1 MMASTGNMPEA
12 LDVAGSKHV
21 PEAKYTPEEIIAK
34 LQAHPKFGSQ
44 IKPITKH
51 QSAIISSG
59 LEPAVVI
66 AGAGSGKTET
76 MSNRVLY
83 LVANGFATPDQILGL
98 TFTRK
103 AAGELSVRIRKRLR
117 QLSQL
122 PEFKHITTHSTAVT
136 TYHSY
141 AGKLLSEHAI
151 RYGIDADAEPLGE
164 AAIWQIASDVVRNWS
179 DDSYRNDSAVSTVIK
194 DLLGLSK
201 FMLEHQ
207 VAASD
212 IKTIG
217 DEMLERL
224 QALAGSTNED
234 TRAVARAM
242 RQRNS
247 LLPMV
252 EAFMDRRKAA
262 GELSFDDQMSLAADI
277 AQNFVDVGTLERGK
291 YTVVLLD
298 EYQDTSQSQV
308 RMLSSLF
315 GNSVLET
322 GHPVMA
328 VGDPSQAIYTWR
340 GASAGT
346 MASFHKYFP
355 KAAGQTGTEQFSL
368 PTTFRNDKIILAAA
382 NTISE
387 QIKADGGQ
395 QVVELEARNGAGE
408 GELAYG
414 VYETVETE
422 SQAIA
427 EYFKALWNPESNKS
441 FAVLVRK
448 RSQIASIENALH
460 EQGLPVE
467 VIGIGGLIHIPEVAD
482 VVTLM
487 KIITDPDSGSSLM
500 RHLTGPRIN
509 LGPRDIAAL
518 GTFSRERAT
527 AMHADSKSFIKKIA
541 AGNPDQLEAD
551 DQFSGSIIDALDEIS
566 SAHKNTFSEVGY
578 KRLVVFAQDLRR
590 LRSRAGGQ
598 ITDLIT
604 EIENY
609 LTLESELTLR
619 EGSQSGRRHL
629 DRFLDEAAKFERSG
643 GSVSAFLD
651 WLDIA
656 SDEEGGLKV
665 GAPEVRTD
673 VVQIL
678 TVHMAKG
685 AEWDVVAIPGLS
697 EGTFPGVNRSDPDNW
712 LKNEKH
718 VPFALRGDAHEL
730 PHFTLDGITKNSDA
744 AKAIKEFARQCV
756 EHIKM
761 REEMRLAYVA
771 VTRARTHLICTTAWW
786 RDGANWVSPSNI
798 FTLIATAASANGGRL
813 ISDVAAPDETC
824 ENPTLENPQTAAWPR
839 DYLGDKRAQ
848 FDAAI
853 ELVNA
858 SQVHPLIDSKDAEVN
873 SWIMDA
879 NSLITEQRNRTS
891 DVVTVALPTRLSTS
905 TLVAL
910 HENPQELALNIRRPM
925 PRGQDQYSRRG
936 TAFHLWVEQQFTDP
950 ATLFGEEYLD
960 YLDPLDDDSKLED
973 LKAAWLKS
981 VYANRTPA
989 RVEVPFETTIAG
1001 VLVRGRIDAVYKNP
1015 DGDGFQ
1021 VVDWKTGSK
1030 QLGRSA
1036 QVQLAMYRLAWAKLS
1051 GCDISKVSAAFHYV
1065 PTGITDQP
1073 ADLLDEAAL
1082 IALISSVDEA
1092 Q

>member
-1 MMASTGNMPEA
+1 MS
-12 LDVAGSKHV
+12 
-21 PEAKYTPEEIIAK
+21 AKYTPEEIIAK

-122 PEFKHITTHSTAVT
+122 PEFKHITSTSTAVT

-151 RYGIDADAEPLGE
+151 RYGIDADADPLGE

-201 FMLEHQ
+201 LMLEHQ
-207 VAASD
+207 VKAAD
-212 IKTIG
+212 IQAIG
-217 DEMLERL
+217 NEMLEKL
-224 QALAGSTNED
+224 QSLGGSTNED

-242 RQRNS
+242 QQRNS

-252 EAFMDRRKAA
+252 ETFMERRKAA

-277 AQNFVDVGTLERGK
+277 AQNFEDVGALERGK

-308 RMLSSLF
+308 RMLSSLY
-315 GNSVLET
+315 GA

-355 KAAGQTGTEQFSL
+355 KVQGQTGIEQFSL
-368 PTTFRNDKIILAAA
+368 PTTFRNDTIILNAA
-382 NTISE
+382 NAISA

-395 QVVELEARNGAGE
+395 QVVELEARTGAGA

-414 VYETVETE
+414 IYETVETE
-422 SQAIA
+422 SQAIG
-427 EYFKALWNPESNKS
+427 EYFKALWNPDDNKS

-448 RSQIASIENALH
+448 RSQIASIENALR

-487 KIITDPDSGSSLM
+487 KIITDPDAGSSLM

-518 GTFSRERAT
+518 GGFSRERAK

-551 DQFSGSIIDALDEIS
+551 DQFSGSIIDALDEITTAKKS
-566 SAHKNTFSEVGY
+566 GFSDLGY
-578 KRLVVFAQDLRR
+578 QRLVTFAQDLRR

-598 ITDLIT
+598 ITDLVA

-609 LTLESELTLR
+609 LTLESEITLR
-619 EGSQSGRRHL
+619 EGSQTGRRHL
-629 DRFLDEAAKFERSG
+629 DRFLDEASKFERSG

-651 WLDIA
+651 WLDVA

-685 AEWDVVAIPGLS
+685 AEWDVVAVPGLS

-730 PHFTLDGITKNSDA
+730 PYFTLDGITKNSDA
-744 AKAIKEFARQCV
+744 SKAIKAFASECV
-756 EHIKM
+756 DTIKM

-771 VTRARTHLICTTAWW
+771 VTRARTHLICTTSWW
-786 RDGANWVSPSNI
+786 RDGSKSVSPSNI
-798 FTLIATAASANGGRL
+798 FTLIAGAASAHGGRL
-813 ISDVAAPDETC
+813 ISDIAAPEDGV
-824 ENPTLENPQTAAWPR
+824 ENPTLENPLTAVWPR

-858 SQVHPLIDSKDAEVN
+858 SEVHPLIDSQDSEVN
-873 SWIMDA
+873 SWIIDA
-879 NSLITEQRNRTS
+879 HSLITEQQKRAI
-891 DVVTVALPTRLSTS
+891 DVVEVALPTRLSTS

-936 TAFHLWVEQQFTDP
+936 TAFHLWVERQFTDA
-950 ATLFGEEYLD
+950 ATLFGDEYLD

-981 VYANRTPA
+981 TFANRTPA

-1001 VLVRGRIDAVYKNP
+1001 VLIRGRIDAIYA

-1030 QLGRSA
+1030 QLGKSA

-1065 PTGITDQP
+1065 PSGVTDQP

-1082 IALISSVDEA
+1082 IALISSVDPA
-1092 Q
+1092 S

>member
-1 MMASTGNMPEA
+1 MTKSQ
-12 LDVAGSKHV
+12 
-21 PEAKYTPEEIIAK
+21 YTPEEIIEK
-34 LQAHPKFGSQ
+34 LQKKFGSE
-44 IKPITKH
+44 IKPITEH

-83 LVANGFATPDQILGL
+83 LVANGLATPDQILGL

-122 PEFKHITTHSTAVT
+122 EEFKHITSTSTAVT

-151 RYGIDADAEPLGE
+151 RYGIDADADPLGE

-201 FMLEHQ
+201 LMLEHQ
-207 VAASD
+207 VKASD
-212 IKTIG
+212 IEAIG
-217 DEMLERL
+217 NDMLEKL
-224 QALAGSTNED
+224 QLLAGSTNED

-242 RQRNS
+242 RQRNG

-252 EAFMDRRKAA
+252 EAFMERRKAA

-277 AQNFVDVGTLERGK
+277 AQNFEDVGTLERGK

-308 RMLSSLF
+308 RMLSSLY
-315 GNSVLET
+315 GT

-346 MASFHKYFP
+346 MASFSKYFP
-355 KAAGQTGTEQFSL
+355 KAQGQTGTEEFSL
-368 PTTFRNDKIILAAA
+368 PRTFRNDKIILAAA
-382 NTISE
+382 NTISAE
-387 QIKADGGQ
+387 IKAAGGQ
-395 QVVELEARNGAGE
+395 QVVELEARTGAGD

-414 VYETVETE
+414 IYETVETE

-427 EYFKALWNPESNKS
+427 EYFKNLWNPEEKKS

-448 RSQIASIENALH
+448 RSQIVSIENALR

-487 KIITDPDSGSSLM
+487 KIITDPDAGSSLM
-500 RHLTGPRIN
+500 RHLTGARIN

-518 GTFSRERAT
+518 GAFSRERAK

-551 DQFSGSIIDALDEIS
+551 DQFSGSIIDALDEIT
-566 SAHKNTFSEVGY
+566 SAKKSGFSDLGY
-578 KRLVVFAQDLRR
+578 QRLVTFAQDLRR
-590 LRSRAGGQ
+590 LRARAGGQ
-598 ITDLIT
+598 ITDLVT

-609 LTLESELTLR
+609 LTLESEITLR
-619 EGSQSGRRHL
+619 EGSQTGRRHL
-629 DRFLDEAAKFERSG
+629 DRFLDEASKFERSG

-685 AEWDVVAIPGLS
+685 AEWDVVAVPGLS

-730 PHFTLDGITKNSDA
+730 PRFTLDGITKNSEA

-756 EHIKM
+756 DHIKM

-771 VTRARTHLICTTAWW
+771 VTRARTHLICTTSWW
-786 RDGANWVSPSNI
+786 RDGANSVSPSNI
-798 FTLIATAASANGGRL
+798 FTLIAGAASANGGRL
-813 ISDVAAPDETC
+813 ISDVAAPDDDA
-824 ENPTLENPQTAAWPR
+824 ENPTLENPLTAIWPR

-853 ELVNA
+853 ALVNA
-858 SQVHPLIDSKDAEVN
+858 SDVHPLVDSQDEEVN

-879 NSLITEQRNRTS
+879 HSLITEQRNRAS
-891 DVVTVALPTRLSTS
+891 DVVQVALPTRLSTS

-910 HENPQELALNIRRPM
+910 HENPHELALNIRRPM

-936 TAFHLWVEQQFTDP
+936 TAFHLWVERQFTDA
-950 ATLFGEEYLD
+950 ATLFGDEYLD

-981 VYANRTPA
+981 SFANRTPA

-1001 VLVRGRIDAVYKNP
+1001 VLIRGRIDAIYR

-1030 QLGRSA
+1030 QLGKSA

-1051 GCDISKVSAAFHYV
+1051 GCDISKISAAFHYV
-1065 PTGITDQP
+1065 PTGVTDQP

-1082 IALISSVDEA
+1082 IALITAVDL
-1092 Q
+1092 QQ

>member
-1 MMASTGNMPEA
+1 MTKAQ
-12 LDVAGSKHV
+12 
-21 PEAKYTPEEIIAK
+21 YTPEEIIEK
-34 LQAHPKFGSQ
+34 LQKKFGSE
-44 IKPITKH
+44 IKPITEH

-83 LVANGFATPDQILGL
+83 LVANGLATPDQILGL

-122 PEFKHITTHSTAVT
+122 EEFKHITSTSTAVT

-151 RYGIDADAEPLGE
+151 RYGIDADADPLGE

-201 FMLEHQ
+201 LMLEHQ
-207 VAASD
+207 VKASD
-212 IKTIG
+212 IEAIG
-217 DEMLERL
+217 NDMLEKL
-224 QALAGSTNED
+224 QLLAGSTNED

-242 RQRNS
+242 RQRNG

-252 EAFMDRRKAA
+252 EAFMERRKAA

-277 AQNFVDVGTLERGK
+277 AQNFEDVGTLERGK

-308 RMLSSLF
+308 RMLSSLY
-315 GNSVLET
+315 GA

-346 MASFHKYFP
+346 MASFSKYFP
-355 KAAGQTGTEQFSL
+355 KAQGQTGTEEFSL
-368 PTTFRNDKIILAAA
+368 PRTFRNDKIILAAA
-382 NTISE
+382 NTISAE
-387 QIKADGGQ
+387 IKAAGGQ
-395 QVVELEARNGAGE
+395 QVVELEARTGAGD

-414 VYETVETE
+414 IYETVETE

-427 EYFKALWNPESNKS
+427 EYFKALWKPEEKKS

-448 RSQIASIENALH
+448 RSQIVSIENALR

-487 KIITDPDSGSSLM
+487 KIITDPDAGSSLM
-500 RHLTGPRIN
+500 RHLTGARIN

-518 GTFSRERAT
+518 GAFSRERAK

-551 DQFSGSIIDALDEIS
+551 DQFSGSIIDALDEIT
-566 SAHKNTFSEVGY
+566 SAKKSGFSDLGY
-578 KRLVVFAQDLRR
+578 QRLVTFAQDLRR
-590 LRSRAGGQ
+590 LRARAGGQ
-598 ITDLIT
+598 ITDLVT

-609 LTLESELTLR
+609 LTLESEITLR
-619 EGSQSGRRHL
+619 EGSQTGRRHL
-629 DRFLDEAAKFERSG
+629 DRFLDEASKFERSG

-685 AEWDVVAIPGLS
+685 AEWDVVAVPGLC

-730 PHFTLDGITKNSDA
+730 PRFTLDGITKNSEA

-756 EHIKM
+756 DHIKM

-771 VTRARTHLICTTAWW
+771 VTRARTHLICTTSWW
-786 RDGANWVSPSNI
+786 RDGTNSVSPSNI
-798 FTLIATAASANGGRL
+798 FTLIAGAASANGGRL
-813 ISDVAAPDETC
+813 ISDVAAPDDDA
-824 ENPTLENPQTAAWPR
+824 ENPTLENPLTAIWPR

-853 ELVNA
+853 ALVNA
-858 SQVHPLIDSKDAEVN
+858 SDLHPLVDSQDEEVN

-879 NSLITEQRNRTS
+879 HSLITEQRNRAS
-891 DVVTVALPTRLSTS
+891 DVVQVALPTRLSTS

-936 TAFHLWVEQQFTDP
+936 TAFHLWVERQFTDA
-950 ATLFGEEYLD
+950 ATLFGDEYLD

-981 VYANRTPA
+981 SFANRTPA

-1001 VLVRGRIDAVYKNP
+1001 VLIRGRIDAIYR

-1030 QLGRSA
+1030 QLGKSA

-1051 GCDISKVSAAFHYV
+1051 GCDISKISAAFHYV
-1065 PTGITDQP
+1065 PTGVTDQP

-1082 IALISSVDEA
+1082 IALITAVDL
-1092 Q
+1092 QQ

>member
-1 MMASTGNMPEA
+1 MS
-12 LDVAGSKHV
+12 
-21 PEAKYTPEEIIAK
+21 AKYTPEEIIAK

-51 QSAIISSG
+51 QSAMISSG

-122 PEFKHITTHSTAVT
+122 PEFKHITSTSTAVT

-151 RYGIDADAEPLGE
+151 RYGIDADADPLGE

-201 FMLEHQ
+201 LMLEHQ
-207 VAASD
+207 VKAAD
-212 IKTIG
+212 IEAIG
-217 DEMLERL
+217 SEMLEKL
-224 QALAGSTNED
+224 QLLGGSTNED

-252 EAFMDRRKAA
+252 ETFMERRKAA

-277 AQNFVDVGTLERGK
+277 AQNFEDVGALERGK

-308 RMLSSLF
+308 RMLSSLY
-315 GNSVLET
+315 GA

-355 KAAGQTGTEQFSL
+355 KAQGQTGIEQFSL
-368 PTTFRNDKIILAAA
+368 PTTFRNNTIILNAA
-382 NTISE
+382 NAISA
-387 QIKADGGQ
+387 QIKTDGGQ
-395 QVVELEARNGAGE
+395 QVVELEARDGAGA

-414 VYETVETE
+414 IYETVETE
-422 SQAIA
+422 SQAIG
-427 EYFKALWNPESNKS
+427 EYFKKLWNPDDNKS

-448 RSQIASIENALH
+448 RSQIASIENALR

-487 KIITDPDSGSSLM
+487 KIITDPDAGSSLM

-518 GTFSRERAT
+518 GTFSRERAK

-551 DQFSGSIIDALDEIS
+551 DQFSGSIIDALDEITTAKKS
-566 SAHKNTFSEVGY
+566 GFSDLGY
-578 KRLVVFAQDLRR
+578 QRLVTFAQDLRR

-598 ITDLIT
+598 ITDLVT

-609 LTLESELTLR
+609 LTLESEITLR
-619 EGSQSGRRHL
+619 EGTQTGRRHL
-629 DRFLDEAAKFERSG
+629 DRFLDEASKFERSG

-651 WLDIA
+651 WLDVA

-685 AEWDVVAIPGLS
+685 AEWDVVAVPGLS

-730 PHFTLDGITKNSDA
+730 PYFTLDGITKNSDA
-744 AKAIKEFARQCV
+744 SKAIKAFASECV
-756 EHIKM
+756 DKIKM

-771 VTRARTHLICTTAWW
+771 VTRARTHLICTTSWW
-786 RDGANWVSPSNI
+786 RDGSKSVSPSNI
-798 FTLIATAASANGGRL
+798 FTLIAGAASAHGGRL
-813 ISDVAAPDETC
+813 ISDIAAPEDGV
-824 ENPTLENPQTAAWPR
+824 ENPTLENPLTAVWPR

-858 SQVHPLIDSKDAEVN
+858 SDVHPLIDSQDSEVN

-879 NSLITEQRNRTS
+879 HSLITEQRKRAI
-891 DVVTVALPTRLSTS
+891 DVVEVALPSRMSTS

-936 TAFHLWVEQQFTDP
+936 TAFHLWVERQFTDA
-950 ATLFGEEYLD
+950 ATLCGDEYLA

-981 VYANRTPA
+981 AFANRTPV

-1001 VLVRGRIDAVYKNP
+1001 VLIRGRIDAIYT

-1030 QLGRSA
+1030 QLGKSA

-1051 GCDISKVSAAFHYV
+1051 GCNISKISAAFHYV
-1065 PTGITDQP
+1065 PTGVTDQP

-1082 IALISSVDEA
+1082 ITLISSIE
-1092 Q
+1092 QSELKPSK

>member
-1 MMASTGNMPEA
+1 MTKAQ
-12 LDVAGSKHV
+12 
-21 PEAKYTPEEIIAK
+21 YTPEEIIEK
-34 LQAHPKFGSQ
+34 LQKKFGSE
-44 IKPITKH
+44 IKPITEH

-83 LVANGFATPDQILGL
+83 LVANGLATPDQILGL

-122 PEFKHITTHSTAVT
+122 EEFKHITSTSTAVT

-151 RYGIDADAEPLGE
+151 RYGIDADADPLGE

-201 FMLEHQ
+201 LMLEHQ
-207 VAASD
+207 VKASD
-212 IKTIG
+212 IEAIG
-217 DEMLERL
+217 NDMLEKL
-224 QALAGSTNED
+224 QLLAGNTNED

-242 RQRNS
+242 RQRNG

-252 EAFMDRRKAA
+252 EAFMERRKAA

-277 AQNFVDVGTLERGK
+277 AQNFEDVGTLERGK

-308 RMLSSLF
+308 RMLSSLY
-315 GNSVLET
+315 GT

-346 MASFHKYFP
+346 MASFSKYFP
-355 KAAGQTGTEQFSL
+355 KAQGQTGTEEFSL
-368 PTTFRNDKIILAAA
+368 PRTFRNDKIILAAA
-382 NTISE
+382 NTISAE
-387 QIKADGGQ
+387 IKAAGGQ
-395 QVVELEARNGAGE
+395 QVVELEARTGAGD

-414 VYETVETE
+414 IYETVETE

-427 EYFKALWNPESNKS
+427 EYFKALWKPEEKKS

-448 RSQIASIENALH
+448 RSQIVSIENALR

-487 KIITDPDSGSSLM
+487 KIITDPDAGSSLM
-500 RHLTGPRIN
+500 RHLTGARIN

-518 GTFSRERAT
+518 GAFSRERAK
-527 AMHADSKSFIKKIA
+527 AKHADSKSFIKKIA

-551 DQFSGSIIDALDEIS
+551 DQFSGSIIDALDEIT
-566 SAHKNTFSEVGY
+566 SAKKSGFSDLGY
-578 KRLVVFAQDLRR
+578 QRLVTFAQDLRR

-598 ITDLIT
+598 ITDLVT

-609 LTLESELTLR
+609 LTLESEITLR
-619 EGSQSGRRHL
+619 EGSQTGRRHL
-629 DRFLDEAAKFERSG
+629 DRFLDEASKFERSG

-685 AEWDVVAIPGLS
+685 AEWDVVAVPGLC

-730 PHFTLDGITKNSDA
+730 PRFTLDGITKNSEA

-756 EHIKM
+756 DHIKM

-771 VTRARTHLICTTAWW
+771 VTRARTHLICTTSWW
-786 RDGANWVSPSNI
+786 RDGANSVSPSNI
-798 FTLIATAASANGGRL
+798 FTLISGAASANGGRL
-813 ISDVAAPDETC
+813 ISDVAAPDDDA
-824 ENPTLENPQTAAWPR
+824 ENPTLENPLTAIWPR

-853 ELVNA
+853 ALVNA
-858 SQVHPLIDSKDAEVN
+858 SDVHPLVDSQDEEVN

-879 NSLITEQRNRTS
+879 HSLITEQRNRAS
-891 DVVTVALPTRLSTS
+891 DVVQVALPTRLSTS

-910 HENPQELALNIRRPM
+910 HENPHELALNIRRPM

-936 TAFHLWVEQQFTDP
+936 TAFHLWVERQFTDA
-950 ATLFGEEYLD
+950 ATLFGDEYLD

-981 VYANRTPA
+981 SFANRTPA

-1001 VLVRGRIDAVYKNP
+1001 VLIRGRIDAIYR

-1030 QLGRSA
+1030 QLGKSA

-1051 GCDISKVSAAFHYV
+1051 GCDISKISAAFHYV
-1065 PTGITDQP
+1065 PTGVTDQP

-1082 IALISSVDEA
+1082 IALITAVDL
-1092 Q
+1092 QQ

>member
-1 MMASTGNMPEA
+1 MSNNKA
-12 LDVAGSKHV
+12 V
-21 PEAKYTPEEIIAK
+21 KYTPEEIIAK

-83 LVANGFATPDQILGL
+83 LVANELATPDQILGL

-122 PEFKHITTHSTAVT
+122 PEFKHITSINTAVT

-151 RYGIDADAEPLGE
+151 RYGIDADAQPLGE

-179 DDSYRNDSAVSTVIK
+179 DDSYRNQSAVSTVIK

-207 VAASD
+207 VKAAD
-212 IKTIG
+212 IETI
-217 DEMLERL
+217 DNELLEKL
-224 QALAGSTNED
+224 ETLAGSTNEE

-242 RQRNS
+242 QQRNS

-252 EAFMDRRKAA
+252 AAFMQRRQAA
-262 GELSFDDQMSLAADI
+262 GEFSFDDQMSLAADI
-277 AQNFVDVGTLERGK
+277 AENFADVGALERGK

-308 RMLSSLF
+308 RMLSWLY
-315 GNSVLET
+315 GA
-322 GHPVMA
+322 GHPVTA

-346 MASFHKYFP
+346 LASFGKYFP
-355 KAAGQTGTEQFSL
+355 KTLGQSGKRVFTL
-368 PTTFRNDKIILAAA
+368 PETFRNDKIILNAA
-382 NTISE
+382 NAIGAH
-387 QIKADGGQ
+387 IKRAGGQ
-395 QVVELEARNGAGE
+395 QVVELVARPDAGA

-414 VYETVETE
+414 IYETMETE
-422 SQAIA
+422 AQAVA
-427 EYFKALWNPESNKS
+427 EYFEDLWNPAAGKT

-448 RSQIASIENALH
+448 RTQIPAMESALRA
-460 EQGLPVE
+460 QGLPIE

-487 KIITDPDSGSSLM
+487 KLITDPDAGSSLM

-518 GTFSRERAT
+518 GTFSRERAK

-541 AGNPDQLEAD
+541 AGNPEQLEAD
-551 DQFSGSIIDALDEIS
+551 DQFAGSIIDALDEITTAKKS
-566 SAHKNTFSEVGY
+566 GFSDVGY
-578 KRLVVFAQDLRR
+578 QRLFTFAQDLRR
-590 LRSRAGGQ
+590 LRARTGGQ

-609 LTLESELTLR
+609 LTLESEITLR
-619 EGSQSGRRHL
+619 EGAQSGRRHL

-643 GSVSAFLD
+643 GSITAFLD
-651 WLDIA
+651 WLDVA

-665 GAPEVRTD
+665 GAPEVRPD

-685 AEWDVVAIPGLS
+685 AEWDVVAVPGLS
-697 EGTFPGVNRSDPDNW
+697 EGTFPAVNRSDPDNW

-718 VPFALRGDAHEL
+718 VPFALRGDASEL
-730 PHFTLDGITKNSDA
+730 PLFSLAGIEKNSDA
-744 AKAIKEFARQCV
+744 AKVIKAFGTECV
-756 EHIKM
+756 EQIKM

-771 VTRARTHLICTTAWW
+771 VTRAKTNLLCTTSWW
-786 RDGANWVSPSNI
+786 RDGVNSVSPSNV
-798 FTLIATAASANGGRL
+798 FTIIAESASANGGRL
-813 ISDVAAPDETC
+813 ISDIAAPEEDT
-824 ENPTLENPQTAAWPR
+824 ENPTLENPETAVWPR
-839 DYLGDKRAQ
+839 DFLGDRRAQ
-848 FDAAI
+848 FDATV
-853 ELVNA
+853 EFVKA
-858 SQVHPLIDSKDAEVN
+858 SQAHDLTESGDFEIN
-873 SWIMDA
+873 SWIEDTQ
-879 NSLITEQRNRTS
+879 SLIAEQQRERS
-891 DVVTVALPTRLSTS
+891 DVIVVPLPTRLSTS

-910 HENPQELALNIRRPM
+910 HENPQALALNIRRPM
-925 PRGQDQYSRRG
+925 PRSQDQYSRRG
-936 TAFHLWVEQQFTDP
+936 TAFHLWVERQFTDA
-950 ATLFGEEYLD
+950 ATLFGDEYLD

-973 LKAAWLKS
+973 LKTAWLKS
-981 VYANRTPA
+981 SFANRTPA

-1001 VLVRGRIDAVYKNP
+1001 VLIRGRIDAVYSELDA

-1030 QLGRSA
+1030 KLGESA
-1036 QVQLAMYRLAWAKLS
+1036 RVQLAMYRLAWAKLS
-1051 GCDISKVSAAFHYV
+1051 GCDISKISAAFHYV
-1065 PTGITDQP
+1065 PTGVTDQP
-1073 ADLLDEAAL
+1073 ADLLNEAAL
-1082 IALISSVDEA
+1082 IELVQSVQTIPTIA
-1092 Q
+1092 K

>member
-1 MMASTGNMPEA
+1 MTKAQ
-12 LDVAGSKHV
+12 
-21 PEAKYTPEEIIAK
+21 YTPEEIIEK
-34 LQAHPKFGSQ
+34 LQKKFGSE
-44 IKPITKH
+44 IKPITEH

-83 LVANGFATPDQILGL
+83 LVANGLATPDQILGL

-122 PEFKHITTHSTAVT
+122 EEFKHITSTSTAVT

-151 RYGIDADAEPLGE
+151 RYGIDADADPLGE

-201 FMLEHQ
+201 LMLEHQ
-207 VAASD
+207 VKASD
-212 IKTIG
+212 IEAIG
-217 DEMLERL
+217 NDMLEKL
-224 QALAGSTNED
+224 QLLAGNTNED

-242 RQRNS
+242 RQRNG

-252 EAFMDRRKAA
+252 EAFMERRKAA

-277 AQNFVDVGTLERGK
+277 AQNFEDVGTLERGK

-308 RMLSSLF
+308 RMLSSLY
-315 GNSVLET
+315 GT

-346 MASFHKYFP
+346 MASFSKYFP
-355 KAAGQTGTEQFSL
+355 KAQGQTGTEEFSL
-368 PTTFRNDKIILAAA
+368 PRTFRNDKIILAAA
-382 NTISE
+382 NTISAE
-387 QIKADGGQ
+387 IKAAGGQ
-395 QVVELEARNGAGE
+395 QVVELEARTGAGD

-414 VYETVETE
+414 IYETVETE

-427 EYFKALWNPESNKS
+427 EYFKALWKPEEKKS

-448 RSQIASIENALH
+448 RSQIVSIENALR

-467 VIGIGGLIHIPEVAD
+467 VIGIGGLIQIPEVAD

-487 KIITDPDSGSSLM
+487 KIITDPDAGSSLM
-500 RHLTGPRIN
+500 RHLTGARIN

-518 GTFSRERAT
+518 GAFSRERAK

-551 DQFSGSIIDALDEIS
+551 DQFSGSIIDALDEIT
-566 SAHKNTFSEVGY
+566 SAKKSGFSDLGY
-578 KRLVVFAQDLRR
+578 QRLVSFAQDLRR

-598 ITDLIT
+598 ITDLVT

-609 LTLESELTLR
+609 LTLESEITLR
-619 EGSQSGRRHL
+619 EGSQTGRRHL
-629 DRFLDEAAKFERSG
+629 DRFLDEASKFERSG

-685 AEWDVVAIPGLS
+685 AEWDVVAVPGLS

-730 PHFTLDGITKNSDA
+730 PRFTLDGITKNSEA

-756 EHIKM
+756 DHIKM

-771 VTRARTHLICTTAWW
+771 VTRARTHLICTTSWW
-786 RDGANWVSPSNI
+786 RDGANSVSPSNI
-798 FTLIATAASANGGRL
+798 FTLISGAASANGGRL
-813 ISDVAAPDETC
+813 ISDVAAPDDDA
-824 ENPTLENPQTAAWPR
+824 ENPTLENPLTAIWPR

-853 ELVNA
+853 ALVNA
-858 SQVHPLIDSKDAEVN
+858 SDVHPLVDSQDEEVN

-879 NSLITEQRNRTS
+879 HSLITEQRNRAS
-891 DVVTVALPTRLSTS
+891 DVVQVALPTRLSTS

-910 HENPQELALNIRRPM
+910 HENPHELALNIRRPM

-936 TAFHLWVEQQFTDP
+936 TAFHLWVERQFTDA
-950 ATLFGEEYLD
+950 ATLFGDEYLD

-981 VYANRTPA
+981 SFANRTPA

-1001 VLVRGRIDAVYKNP
+1001 VLIRGRIDAIYR

-1030 QLGRSA
+1030 QLGKSA

-1051 GCDISKVSAAFHYV
+1051 GCDISKISAAFHYV
-1065 PTGITDQP
+1065 PTGVTDQP

-1082 IALISSVDEA
+1082 IALITAVDL
-1092 Q
+1092 QQ

>member
-1 MMASTGNMPEA
+1 MS
-12 LDVAGSKHV
+12 
-21 PEAKYTPEEIIAK
+21 AKYTPEEIIAK

-122 PEFKHITTHSTAVT
+122 PEFKHITSTSTAVT

-151 RYGIDADAEPLGE
+151 RYGIDADADPLGE

-201 FMLEHQ
+201 LMLEHQ
-207 VAASD
+207 VKAVD
-212 IKTIG
+212 IEAIG
-217 DEMLERL
+217 NELLEKL
-224 QALAGSTNED
+224 QLLGGSTNED

-242 RQRNS
+242 QQRNS

-252 EAFMDRRKAA
+252 ETFMERRKAA

-277 AQNFVDVGTLERGK
+277 AQNFEDVGALERGK

-308 RMLSSLF
+308 RMLSSLY
-315 GNSVLET
+315 GA

-355 KAAGQTGTEQFSL
+355 KAQGQSGTEQFSL
-368 PTTFRNDKIILAAA
+368 PTTFRNDTIILNAA
-382 NTISE
+382 NAISA

-395 QVVELEARNGAGE
+395 QVVELEARIGAGA

-427 EYFKALWNPESNKS
+427 EYFKELWNPDDNKS

-448 RSQIASIENALH
+448 RSQIASIENALR

-487 KIITDPDSGSSLM
+487 KIITDPDAGSSLM

-518 GTFSRERAT
+518 GAFSRERAK

-551 DQFSGSIIDALDEIS
+551 DQFSGSIIDALDEIIT
-566 SAHKNTFSEVGY
+566 AKKNGFSDLGY
-578 KRLVVFAQDLRR
+578 QRLVTFAQDLRR

-598 ITDLIT
+598 ITDLVT

-609 LTLESELTLR
+609 LTLESEITLR
-619 EGSQSGRRHL
+619 EGSQTGRRHL
-629 DRFLDEAAKFERSG
+629 DRFLDEASKFERSG

-651 WLDIA
+651 WLDVA

-685 AEWDVVAIPGLS
+685 AEWDVVAVPGLS

-730 PHFTLDGITKNSDA
+730 PYFTLDGITKNSDA
-744 AKAIKEFARQCV
+744 SKAIKAFASECV
-756 EHIKM
+756 DTIKM

-771 VTRARTHLICTTAWW
+771 VTRARTHLICTTSWW
-786 RDGANWVSPSNI
+786 RDGSKSVSPSNI
-798 FTLIATAASANGGRL
+798 FTLIAGAASAHGGRL
-813 ISDVAAPDETC
+813 ISDFAAPEDGV
-824 ENPTLENPQTAAWPR
+824 ENPTLENPLTAVWPR

-858 SQVHPLIDSKDAEVN
+858 SEVHPLIDSQDSGVN

-879 NSLITEQRNRTS
+879 HSLITEQRKRAIN
-891 DVVTVALPTRLSTS
+891 VVEVALPTRLSTS

-936 TAFHLWVEQQFTDP
+936 TAFHLWVERQFTDA
-950 ATLFGEEYLD
+950 ATLFGDEYLD

-973 LKAAWLKS
+973 LKAAWLTS
-981 VYANRTPA
+981 TFANRTPA

-1001 VLVRGRIDAVYKNP
+1001 VLIRGRIDAIYA

-1030 QLGRSA
+1030 QLGKSA

-1051 GCDISKVSAAFHYV
+1051 GCDISKISAAFHYV
-1065 PTGITDQP
+1065 PTGVTDQP
-1073 ADLLDEAAL
+1073 ADLLDEADL
-1082 IALISSVDEA
+1082 IDLIGSIDQA
-1092 Q
+1092 